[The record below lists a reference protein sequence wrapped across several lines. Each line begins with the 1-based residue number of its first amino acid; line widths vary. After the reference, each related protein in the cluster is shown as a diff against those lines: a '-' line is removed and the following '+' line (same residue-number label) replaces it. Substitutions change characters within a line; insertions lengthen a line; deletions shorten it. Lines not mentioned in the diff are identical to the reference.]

1 LYLTA
6 GYIAAMSF
14 RTLAA
19 SGALLIALA
28 VPAAAEAATIDP
40 LEKPCYVTA
49 GKKANYEGEGIAIRA
64 TGFAQ
69 NSLVDL
75 SVDGVVVEPGIQTDA
90 NGELGKLTPMLF
102 KTPFIK
108 KGSAKFTLTLTEQ
121 GNPANTASVTGRHT
135 ALGVSVK
142 PKRARPSAKIRF
154 KGAGFTLGK
163 PVYAHYVFNGSVKK
177 TVKMSGGQNACGEW
191 RKRARQIPVNDPSTG
206 IWTVQFDQLKKYR
219 EPTRDFPSV
228 FVQLRIQV
236 TRVFG

>member
-1 LYLTA
+1 
-6 GYIAAMSF
+6 MSF

-28 VPAAAEAATIDP
+28 VPAAAEAATIQP

-49 GKKANYEGEGIAIRA
+49 GKKASNYEGEGIGIRA
-64 TGFAQ
+64 TGFAP
-69 NSLVDL
+69 NSVVDLLVDGQVAL
-75 SVDGVVVEPGIQTDA
+75 ADIQTDA
-90 NGELGKLTPMLF
+90 NGDLGVLSAMVF
-102 KTPFIK
+102 ETPFIK
-108 KGSAKFTLTLTEQ
+108 KGSAKFTITLTQ
-121 GNPANTASVTGRHT
+121 KDNPANTASVTARHT

-154 KGAGFTLGK
+154 KGAGFTLDK
-163 PVYAHYVFNGSVKK
+163 PVYAHYVFNGSVRK

-206 IWTVQFDQLKKYR
+206 IWTVQFDQLKKYKR
-219 EPTRDFPSV
+219 PGPNFPSV
-228 FVQLRIQV
+228 FVQLRISV

>member
-1 LYLTA
+1 
-6 GYIAAMSF
+6 MSF

-49 GKKANYEGEGIAIRA
+49 GTKANYEGERIAIRA
-64 TGFAQ
+64 TGFAP

-75 SVDGVVVEPGIQTDA
+75 SVDGVVVEPSIQTDA
-90 NGELGKLTPMLF
+90 NGDLGELSPMEF

-108 KGSAKFTLTLTEQ
+108 KGSAKFTLTLTQ
-121 GNPANTASVTGRHT
+121 QDNPANTASVTGRHT

-154 KGAGFTLGK
+154 KGAGFTLDK